1 MIAYRTNYGGAPALS
16 HSAPAHKP
24 FRHRVIMRGSPK
36 TPLDNPDPLLIEIG
50 AAMALHGISAA
61 GFGRMAVKDPA
72 LVSDMQKGRVLGPK
86 VRAKVKAFIRALRE
100 GL

>member
-1 MIAYRTNYGGAPALS
+1 MIAYRTNYGGAPALPL
-16 HSAPAHKP
+16 APAQKP
-24 FRHRVIMRGSPK
+24 FRQRVIKRGVPK

-50 AAMALHGISAA
+50 ATMALHGISAA

-72 LVSDMQKGRVLGPK
+72 LVSDMQKGRVLGQK
-86 VRAKVKAFIRALRE
+86 VREKVKAFIRELGE